1 MRRSV
6 LLAALSLLAIV
17 AFGLYRLES
26 DVRDMERQL
35 AALNAELLRE
45 EQTIHVL
52 SAEWAYLNG
61 PDRLQDLAARHLTL
75 TPVLPSQI
83 TRLDKLPISPEP
95 DLAAR
100 RQPERAPKTGLY
112 L

>member
-6 LLAALSLLAIV
+6 LLAALCLLAIV
-17 AFGLYRLES
+17 AFALYRLEG
-26 DVRDMERQL
+26 DVRVMERQL

-45 EQTIHVL
+45 EQAIHVL

-61 PDRLQDLAARHLTL
+61 PERLQNLAERHLTL
-75 TPVLPSQI
+75 APVLPSQI
-83 TRLDKLPISPEP
+83 AHLNDLPISPEP

-100 RQPERAPKTGLY
+100 RRPETAPKTGLY